1 MSASAGRVLLMPQG
15 DYDNTATYYVLDWVR
30 YNEKAYV
37 CKKTSTGHLPTDTTY
52 WQLLVQD
59 GASPNTKVSYED
71 NGKLG
76 AKNLLRPEVETQTLE
91 GIDYTINADGT
102 ILADGTSSA
111 NGSYLQLCSL
121 TIPAGTYIKTGCP
134 VGGSVSTYH
143 FTGANS
149 GDDTGSGATVTLV
162 ADTVCNFVI
171 AIEPNVTVSNVLFSP
186 MFRLGTDSDA
196 TYRPAA
202 LTNRELTL
210 AIDGFQGQIDSLDS
224 DLDDAKD
231 DISDI
236 QGDIS
241 TINGSIGDIN
251 DDIDDINDDIGDIN
265 TAITA
270 LGTDKADKT
279 SIIQW
284 VDGSVSNAAS
294 VTIPNSGTDPR
305 ITSTTK
311 VVVILADD
319 GTDVPVRYSS
329 VSVTTGMID
338 ITFPDVVTADISVG
352 ISNV

>member
-71 NGKLG
+71 NGILG

-143 FTGANS
+143 FTGSNS

-171 AIEPNVTVSNVLFSP
+171 AIEPNVSVSNVLFSP

-202 LTNRELTL
+202 LTNRELTISL
-210 AIDGFQGQIDSLDS
+210 DGFQGQIDTLDS

-251 DDIDDINDDIGDIN
+251 DDIDVING
-265 TAITA
+265 AITD
-270 LGTDKADKT
+270 LNNDKADEDD
-279 SIIQW
+279 IIQW
-284 VDGSVSNAAS
+284 VSGSVSGATT
-294 VTIPNSGTDPR
+294 VTLPNSGTDPR
-305 ITSTTK
+305 ITATTK
-311 VVVILADD
+311 VVCVLCDN
-319 GTDVPVRYSS
+319 GTNVPTRYSTID
-329 VSVTTGMID
+329 VVPGMID
-338 ITFPDVVTADISVG
+338 ITFPEATTADVVVG
-352 ISNV
+352 ISNA